1 MSSLSTKVRGG
12 ISTSGK
18 VISYPKEQLYREIAY
33 VAYHFHWQRED
44 ILNLEHFERQKWIA
58 EIEKININ

>member
-12 ISTSGK
+12 ISTGGE
-18 VISYPKEQLYREIAY
+18 VISYPAEQLYQEIAY
-33 VAYHFHWQRED
+33 VAYYFHWQRED

-58 EIEKININ
+58 EIEKIQQ